1 MKAGTGLKWEG
12 SLGHTLNKNV
22 THLLVETRHGVYSA
36 AFLPSQ
42 VTSTTEALQFFRSN
56 VFLIFLLNL
65 KCVIF
70 LLAYNCFT
78 TLGYFLLYNKVNQL
92 LIHVRCWC
100 LVIQLCLTL
109 ATPWTAARQA
119 PLSMGF
125 SRQEYRSGL
134 PFPPPG
140 DLPDPGIKAA
150 SAACLLLCSQV
161 LYRRVT
167 HTFKCVF

>member
-109 ATPWTAARQA
+109 CNPMDCSPLGSSVHGVLQARIPEWVA
-119 PLSMGF
+119 ISS
-125 SRQEYRSGL
+125 SRGSSR
-134 PFPPPG
+134 PR
-140 DLPDPGIKAA
+140 D
-150 SAACLLLCSQV
+150 
-161 LYRRVT
+161 
-167 HTFKCVF
+167 